1 MRGARVL
8 VVLFFLATS
17 STAFAATK
25 AIKFSR
31 LVDGIGGVFTNA
43 VVIVEDD
50 RVQSI
55 ASGNAPIPS
64 GAEVIDLSRYTGI
77 PGLIDAHTHITYYWD
92 GITTPRY
99 EPPRHPAVT
108 VVLALENAQK
118 ALEAGVTTIRNLNAA
133 DGTDLAMRDLINM
146 GKMIGPRMFVSG
158 PGIRITRSTAPPAPV
173 GIMVDGVDGVIHAV
187 RQVIASGADWVKLFG
202 STGGFDDVTGFQTF
216 TFEEM
221 KAAVD
226 ASHLLG
232 KKIAIH
238 SYGPSGARDAI
249 RAGAD
254 SLEHATDMD
263 DQTIAEMVNRKIYYV
278 PTIDHNQ
285 YYVENA
291 DNVHHF
297 PPGAKERLL
306 DYIQRNFETAK
317 KAYQAG
323 AHMIVGSDAVY
334 NGWGLNMRELDW
346 FVKMGMTPGQALKAA
361 TIEPAAMLGMEKSL
375 GAVAPGFYA
384 DIVAVEGDPLAN
396 ISAVSRRENI
406 RWVMKSGRVVVDK
419 TRATGPSLLLTFLVA
434 DTELQ
439 TSDSTTFPSI
449 TSSRPRL
456 TIPTNRPNGG
466 EVGVLGTASAPR
478 LLENR
483 P

>member
-1 MRGARVL
+1 MRCARL
-8 VVLFFLATS
+8 LLFLFFLTS
-17 STAFAATK
+17 STDFAATK
-25 AIKFSR
+25 AIKFGK
-31 LVDGIGGVFTNA
+31 LVDGQGRVFTNA

-50 RVQSI
+50 RVRSVT
-55 ASGNAPIPS
+55 SGNASIPS
-64 GAEVIDLSRYTGI
+64 GAEVIDLSRYTGV

-92 GITTPRY
+92 GITIPRY
-99 EPPRHPAVT
+99 EPPRHSAVT
-108 VVLALENAQK
+108 AFLAQENAQK
-118 ALEAGVTTIRNLNAA
+118 ALEAGVTTIRNLNSP

-158 PGIRITRSTAPPAPV
+158 LGIRITRSTAPPAPI
-173 GIMVDGVDGVIHAV
+173 GIMADGVDAVIHAV
-187 RQVIASGADWVKLFG
+187 RQVIASGADWVKMYG
-202 STGGFDDVTGFQTF
+202 STGGFDDVTQSQTF

-221 KAAVD
+221 KAAAD
-226 ASHLLG
+226 ATHALG

-238 SYGPSGARDAI
+238 SYGPGGARDAV

-263 DQTIAEMVNRKIYYV
+263 DQTIAEMVARKTYYA

-291 DNVHHF
+291 DTVYHF

-317 KAYQAG
+317 KAFRAG
-323 AHMIVGSDAVY
+323 VHMISGSDAVY

-346 FVKMGMTPGQALKAA
+346 FVKMGMTPEQALRTA
-361 TIEPAAMLGMEKSL
+361 TTEPATMLGLENSL

-396 ISAVSRRENI
+396 ITAVSKRENV
-406 RWVMKSGRVVVDK
+406 RWVMKAGQVVVDK
-419 TRATGPSLLLTFLVA
+419 TKATGKA
-434 DTELQ
+434 
-439 TSDSTTFPSI
+439 
-449 TSSRPRL
+449 
-456 TIPTNRPNGG
+456 N
-466 EVGVLGTASAPR
+466 
-478 LLENR
+478 
-483 P
+483 

>member
-1 MRGARVL
+1 MRIARLLAVF
-8 VVLFFLATS
+8 FFLATS
-17 STAFAATK
+17 STLLAATK
-25 AIKFSR
+25 AIKFGK
-31 LVDGIGGVFTNA
+31 LVDGTGRVFTNA

-50 RVQSI
+50 RVQRVT
-55 ASGNAPIPS
+55 SGNASIPS

-77 PGLIDAHTHITYYWD
+77 PGLIDAHTHMTYYWD
-92 GITTPRY
+92 GITTPRS

-108 VVLALENAQK
+108 VVLAQENARK
-118 ALEAGVTTIRNLNAA
+118 ALEAGVTTIRNLNAV

-158 PGIRITRSTAPPAPV
+158 LGVRITRSTAPPVPI
-173 GIMVDGVDGVIHAV
+173 GIMADGVDAVIHAV
-187 RQVIASGADWVKLFG
+187 RQVIASGADWVKMYG
-202 STGGFDDVTGFQTF
+202 STGGFDDLTQFQTF

-226 ASHLLG
+226 ATHALG

-238 SYGPSGARDAI
+238 SYGPSGARDAV

-263 DQTIAEMVNRKIYYV
+263 DQTIAEMVKRKTYYA

-291 DNVHHF
+291 DNVYRF
-297 PPGAKERLL
+297 PPGTKERLL
-306 DYIQRNFETAK
+306 GYIQRNFETAK
-317 KAYQAG
+317 KAFQAG
-323 AHMIVGSDAVY
+323 VHIIVGSDAVY

-346 FVKMGMTPGQALKAA
+346 LVKIGMTPAQALKAA
-361 TIEPAAMLGMEKSL
+361 TTEPAAMLGMEKSL

-396 ISAVSRRENI
+396 ISAVSNRDNV
-406 RWVMKSGRVVVDK
+406 RWVMKAGLVVVDK
-419 TRATGPSLLLTFLVA
+419 TKGTGK
-434 DTELQ
+434 
-439 TSDSTTFPSI
+439 
-449 TSSRPRL
+449 
-456 TIPTNRPNGG
+456 TN
-466 EVGVLGTASAPR
+466 
-478 LLENR
+478 
-483 P
+483 